1 MQLHSLTT
9 GARLNT
15 TSSISAPRGFQ
26 SDAENTT
33 ANGGAVDPSE
43 GFVASS
49 TGEAGLIPANLAIH
63 QGSESSFRTTSPLL
77 LEAQFLG
84 EQVAAAAVPGLGL
97 VAPAKGAGDKGEILA
112 LFDRWNDSLQ
122 TRDPDKMLEHYAP
135 DAILLPTLS
144 NKVRHNHA
152 EIKDYFE
159 HFLAKGPKGKIDESN
174 VRLFGDVAINSGV
187 YTFDF
192 ANGTSVQARYT
203 YVYRKLDGE
212 WKIAEHHSSA
222 MPETAP
228 HKVSPLL
235 ISSK

>member
-9 GARLNT
+9 GASRNYTFSNST
-15 TSSISAPRGFQ
+15 TPGFQ
-26 SDAENTT
+26 SDTEKTT
-33 ANGGAVDPSE
+33 ANGGAFYSSE
-43 GFVASS
+43 EFVASN
-49 TGEAGLIPANLAIH
+49 TAEAGLIPANAAIH
-63 QGSESSFRTTSPLL
+63 QGSESSLRTNSPLR
-77 LEAQFLG
+77 LEAQSLG

-97 VAPAKGAGDKGEILA
+97 VAPAKSGGDKVEILA

-159 HFLAKGPKGKIDESN
+159 HFLPKGPKGKIDESN

-192 ANGTSVQARYT
+192 ANGASVQARYT

-228 HKVSPLL
+228 HILAPLL